1 MPSTKAPPEL
11 PLSAYFGS
19 YHDPGHGTWIVRP
32 LASEA
37 QKYGKIEGAD
47 AFYKRID
54 GEASE
59 NNRALTDE
67 LSLLVDIGERTFF
80 SFIYTLVHAGENRW
94 EGTETSLYEPCG
106 SRKHTPIIYLTSN
119 ELRFDFHVEK
129 GKVVGLAIHGV
140 WGKPDDVEEA
150 EDVVEVY
157 LKKA

>member
-1 MPSTKAPPEL
+1 MPSNKASPAL

-37 QKYGKIEGAD
+37 HKYDKIEGAD

-54 GEASE
+54 GESSKK
-59 NNRALTDE
+59 NRALTDE
-67 LSLLVDIGERTFF
+67 LSLLVDVGERTWF
-80 SFIYTLVHAGENRW
+80 SFIYTLVHAGGNQW
-94 EGTETSLYEPCG
+94 KGTETALYEPHG
-106 SRKHTPIIYLTSN
+106 NRKHTSIIYLTSN
-119 ELRFDFHVEK
+119 ESRFDFHVEE
-129 GKVVGLAIHGV
+129 GQVVGLAAHGI

-157 LKKA
+157 FKKA